1 MNDPSTHDPSKALDE
16 FIGREVVFDVAGP
29 YVYVGT
35 LVDVDRRYFI
45 LDNADVHD
53 LRDTKTTRELY
64 VLECKRHG
72 IRSNRKRVLV
82 RREEIISLSALD
94 DVIE

>member
-1 MNDPSTHDPSKALDE
+1 MNDPSTELDE

-35 LVDVDRRYFI
+35 LVDVDQRYI
-45 LDNADVHD
+45 TLDNADVHD
-53 LRDTKTTRELY
+53 LRDTKTTRDLY
-64 VLECKRHG
+64 VLDCKRHG
-72 IRSNRKRVLV
+72 IRPNRMRVLV
-82 RREEIISLSALD
+82 RCEEIISLSAMD